1 MILTLQHRFMI
12 GKKHSLVLNSQ
23 RRHHGYMNT
32 TQNTSK
38 GQRFRSFVR
47 YVWGDTVAANRALL
61 RTPPYDDYLI
71 NKRGR

>member
-1 MILTLQHRFMI
+1 MSLILQHRYMI

-23 RRHHGYMNT
+23 AGHHGYMIN

-38 GQRFRSFVR
+38 GQRFRTFVR

-71 NKRGR
+71 NKRGH